1 VISGKLKATL
11 GRTAARDD
19 YALGTIFGFEAVS
32 LAWEDD
38 DNTTDHTALS
48 NIGTNTHAQIDTH
61 IANVAN
67 PHSVDLTD
75 VTPLTTKGDIMVRN
89 ATVSTRLEVGANDF
103 VLTADSAEATGVKW
117 AAGGGGG
124 GGSQIARIYDSKTNG
139 TQGGTFTSGAWQI
152 RTLNT
157 LRQSGIGVSL
167 LSNEFTLLTRV
178 FSTPLSAIFVV
189 GLYRNVGF

>member
-1 VISGKLKATL
+1 
-11 GRTAARDD
+11 
-19 YALGTIFGFEAVS
+19 
-32 LAWEDD
+32 
-38 DNTTDHTALS
+38 
-48 NIGTNTHAQIDTH
+48 
-61 IANVAN
+61 
-67 PHSVDLTD
+67 
-75 VTPLTTKGDIMVRN
+75 MVRN
-89 ATVSTRLEVGANDF
+89 ATVSTRLAVGANDF

-167 LSNEFTLLTRV
+167 LSNEFTLTAGLWKIDVACPTYRVGSHQCRLYDVTNATVIDYGCSSSINTNAAMQDAILHTWVEPTVSTTYRIEHRCAATRA
-178 FSTPLSAIFVV
+178 TD
-189 GLYRNVGF
+189 GFGIACGFGNEEVYALVCIESG